1 MAELDS
7 FIGSSSVGEGW
18 TAVGETVDAVHPDE
32 GETAQG
38 GIQVDINEDGSE
50 VFEASRSPKEY
61 VDSAGLGGIGVD
73 LIFEN
78 AHGGIHV
85 DNKSV
90 VAGMAVR
97 VGVGKI
103 VGSCIIIGVAELVV
117 SGRAVGNIE
126 VGKLDDEEK
135 WGSGERKRGLNW
147 GNSVGSLRGKSV
159 GKVKGSTIG
168 IEKEPCGFKFKR
180 FQFCIGEW

>member
-85 DNKSV
+85 DNKAV

-103 VGSCIIIGVAELVV
+103 DGSCVTIVVV
-117 SGRAVGNIE
+117 SGKAVGDTKG
-126 VGKLDDEEK
+126 GKLCDEEK
-135 WGSGERKRGLNW
+135 
-147 GNSVGSLRGKSV
+147 
-159 GKVKGSTIG
+159 
-168 IEKEPCGFKFKR
+168 
-180 FQFCIGEW
+180 

>member
-1 MAELDS
+1 MEELNS
-7 FIGSSSVGEGW
+7 FIGSSVGEGW
-18 TAVGETVDAVHPDE
+18 AAVGETVDAANTDE
-32 GETAQG
+32 GEKAHA
-38 GIQVDINEDGSE
+38 GIQVDGSE
-50 VFEASRSPKEY
+50 VFEASRPPKEY
-61 VDSAGLGGIGVD
+61 VNSAGLGGSGVEG
-73 LIFEN
+73 IFKN

-85 DNKSV
+85 DNNAV
-90 VAGMAVR
+90 VVGMTVVR

-103 VGSCIIIGVAELVV
+103 EGSCITTGVAEVVV
-117 SGRAVGNIE
+117 SGRAVGDIE

-168 IEKEPCGFKFKR
+168 IEKEPCGFNFKR
-180 FQFCIGEW
+180 FHICIGEW